1 VASNRPFATSRSS
14 GRTSVFRQA
23 PLAAWKVILAGTEWA
38 AYYDELASAFGL
50 TIDVTGPGP
59 EPLLDTIAVAPDLA
73 TLVGEQTH
81 LAYPPGWDLRRIP
94 VRDPV
99 PVYPHSLL
107 WLGGNPH
114 PALTA
119 LREHLAATAPTRRRD
134 AGTWTPAW
142 AATAATAV
150 TARR

>member
-1 VASNRPFATSRSS
+1 MDLDAVRTFA
-14 GRTSVFRQA
+14 
-23 PLAAWKVILAGTEWA
+23 
-38 AYYDELASAFGL
+38 
-50 TIDVTGPGP
+50 
-59 EPLLDTIAVAPDLA
+59 AVADAGQFSEAADGLSVSQLA

-107 WLGGNPH
+107 WLGDNPH

-119 LREHLAATAPTRRRD
+119 LREHLAATAPPDRRD
-134 AGTWTPAW
+134 AGTWAPAW
-142 AATAATAV
+142 AAPAAPAAPVAPAV